1 MQCKTCGLRFPPND
15 MAYSKHLDWHFRM
28 QKRKVASQK
37 SSAKSRS
44 WFLVLENWFISNVI
58 EDEKSTN
65 PDEEKKEETEEIP
78 TVPKAENPEFNRC
91 PVCREDFDVIF
102 KQDSEHALHLHNAI
116 RPEGVIES
124 QAYHPL
130 CYADVDKID
139 DSVAFDESME
149 VEQSIENPPD
159 EIPEMKEEIKSENP
173 EESVA
178 IKTEVTEPM
187 ETTEVS
193 SEAVEAKDDVINES
207 KTSEEDKETEV
218 KEEPQ
223 DEAEVKTE
231 EVEAPEPSLD
241 DSGNFGNLTADAGVT
256 TAPSF
261 NIAANIKFNIT
272 SQVCTS
278 YFQNEK
284 ISKILMFSRFLG
296 ISSRLTC
303 KRRNQRRHKY
313 RKSGFE

>member
-44 WFLVLENWFISNVI
+44 WFLVLENWLISNVI

-149 VEQSIENPPD
+149 IEQSIENPPD
-159 EIPEMKEEIKSENP
+159 EIPDKSEIKEEIKSENP
-173 EESVA
+173 EVSVA

-193 SEAVEAKDDVINES
+193 SEAVETKDDVINES

-231 EVEAPEPSLD
+231 EAEAPEPSLD

-272 SQVCTS
+272 SQVCTI
-278 YFQNEK
+278 QL
-284 ISKILMFSRFLG
+284 SK
-296 ISSRLTC
+296 
-303 KRRNQRRHKY
+303 
-313 RKSGFE
+313 

>member
-1 MQCKTCGLRFPPND
+1 

-37 SSAKSRS
+37 SSAKSRN

-58 EDEKSTN
+58 EDEKSN
-65 PDEEKKEETEEIP
+65 NSDEVKQEENEEIP
-78 TVPKAENPEFNRC
+78 TVPKSETAEFNRC

-102 KQDSEHALHLHNAI
+102 MQEGENALHLHNAM
-116 RPEGVIES
+116 RPENVVES

-130 CYADVDKID
+130 CYNDVDKID

-149 VEQSIENPPD
+149 VDQSIENHPD
-159 EIPEMKEEIKSENP
+159 ENPEPEIKSENP

-178 IKTEVTEPM
+178 IKTEVAEEPM
-187 ETTEVS
+187 ETTSEVAS
-193 SEAVEAKDDVINES
+193 EAVEAVEAKDDVINES
-207 KTSEEDKETEV
+207 KTEEDKETEV

-223 DEAEVKTE
+223 DTDEAEVKTE
-231 EVEAPEPSLD
+231 EVEAPEPSLN

-261 NIAANIKFNIT
+261 NMAANIKINIT
-272 SQVCTS
+272 SQVCTNLQE
-278 YFQNEK
+278 F
-284 ISKILMFSRFLG
+284 
-296 ISSRLTC
+296 
-303 KRRNQRRHKY
+303 
-313 RKSGFE
+313 